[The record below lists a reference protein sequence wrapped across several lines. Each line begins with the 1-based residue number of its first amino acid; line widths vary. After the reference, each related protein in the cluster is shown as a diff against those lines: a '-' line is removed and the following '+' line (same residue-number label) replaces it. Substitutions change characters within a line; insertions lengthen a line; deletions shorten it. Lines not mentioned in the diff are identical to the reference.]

1 MNEPWNMLNNSQIK
15 YKLELSKDYL
25 LEKYQFFLGALII
38 MFYILIVS
46 SLEDNVLRDPVFK
59 DPLLKYKII
68 AEGLSDPTSIVFV
81 DNGIFIIGK
90 EGKIRLWSDQQLAE
104 NAIHEFDVNAKSE
117 RGLLSIEYNGR
128 NIFVYFTEITN
139 GDLLKNRV

>member
-1 MNEPWNMLNNSQIK
+1 ME
-15 YKLELSKDYL
+15 
-25 LEKYQFFLGALII
+25 LEKYQFILGALII

-46 SLEDNVLRDPVFK
+46 SLEHNVLGDPVFK

-128 NIFVYFTEITN
+128 IFSFI
-139 GDLLKNRV
+139 

>member
-25 LEKYQFFLGALII
+25 LEKYQFILGALII

-46 SLEDNVLRDPVFK
+46 SLEHNVLRDPVFK

-81 DNGIFIIGK
+81 DNGIFIIEK

-104 NAIHEFDVNAKSE
+104 NAIREFDVNAKSE

-128 NIFVYFTEITN
+128 NIFVYLTEITN

>member
-46 SLEDNVLRDPVFK
+46 SLEHNVLGDPVFK

-90 EGKIRLWSDQQLAE
+90 EGKIRLWSDQQLPE
-104 NAIHEFDVNAKSE
+104 NPIHEFDVNAKSE
-117 RGLLSIEYNGR
+117 RGLLGIEDNGR
-128 NIFVYFTEITN
+128 IFSFI
-139 GDLLKNRV
+139 

>member
-25 LEKYQFFLGALII
+25 LEKYQFILGALII

-46 SLEDNVLRDPVFK
+46 SLEHNVLGD
-59 DPLLKYKII
+59 LLKYKII
-68 AEGLSDPTSIVFV
+68 AEGLLDPTGIVFV
-81 DNGIFIIGK
+81 DNGIFIIEK

-128 NIFVYFTEITN
+128 NIFVYLTEITN

>member
-25 LEKYQFFLGALII
+25 LEKYQFILGALII

-46 SLEDNVLRDPVFK
+46 SLEHNVLGD
-59 DPLLKYKII
+59 LLKYKII
-68 AEGLSDPTSIVFV
+68 AEGLSNPTGIVFV
-81 DNGIFIIGK
+81 DNGIFIIEK

-104 NAIHEFDVNAKSE
+104 NAIREFDVNAKSE

-128 NIFVYFTEITN
+128 NIFVYLPEKTN
-139 GDLLKNRV
+139 GDLRIGSKNFMKWE

>member
-1 MNEPWNMLNNSQIK
+1 MG
-15 YKLELSKDYL
+15 DA
-25 LEKYQFFLGALII
+25 F
-38 MFYILIVS
+38 
-46 SLEDNVLRDPVFK
+46 FK

-68 AEGLSDPTSIVFV
+68 AEGLLDPTGIVFV
-81 DNGIFIIGK
+81 DNGIFIIEK

-128 NIFVYFTEITN
+128 NIFVYLTEITN

>member
-46 SLEDNVLRDPVFK
+46 SLEHNVLGDPVFK

-68 AEGLSDPTSIVFV
+68 AEGLLDPTGIVFV
-81 DNGIFIIGK
+81 DNGILIIEK
-90 EGKIRLWSDQQLAE
+90 EGKIGLWSDQQ
-104 NAIHEFDVNAKSE
+104 
-117 RGLLSIEYNGR
+117 
-128 NIFVYFTEITN
+128 
-139 GDLLKNRV
+139 

>member
-25 LEKYQFFLGALII
+25 LEKYQFILGALII

-46 SLEDNVLRDPVFK
+46 SLEHNVLGD
-59 DPLLKYKII
+59 LLKYKII
-68 AEGLSDPTSIVFV
+68 AEGLSNPTGIVFV
-81 DNGIFIIGK
+81 DNGIFIIEK

-104 NAIHEFDVNAKSE
+104 NAIREFDVNAKSE

-128 NIFVYFTEITN
+128 NIFVYLTEITN